1 MYLSAV
7 YTLADLVLDWK
18 GVGARIADVTRKPVD
33 VVNNDDPDPHAV
45 ADMVLA
51 RGNVLDACTTL
62 GNRRMASSS
71 PQSGGLCPV
80 SAHRGTRRL
89 RPRRADGAR
98 DTRGRTERHR
108 PNGLGPSC
116 GRGRRTSPPGPSHL
130 CALLCPPRRRAK
142 CSCRESRTI
151 AWLPGAGKARPLRGA
166 SPLPVGV
173 VLEPLRGPLSTALD
187 KAQHRRARYIPAT
200 SSDLEGVV
208 RDAYQWRAESARRIP
223 SRRAVP
229 SCVGPRSCPVDARA
243 GRIHDLLA
251 AELQHT
257 AGGRPSTKWASVTRR
272 CPSRCRSQPSP
283 SASSCSSW

>member
-18 GVGARIADVTRKPVD
+18 GIGARIADVTTKPVD

-98 DTRGRTERHR
+98 EAGPRGIDPT
-108 PNGLGPSC
+108 GWD
-116 GRGRRTSPPGPSHL
+116 
-130 CALLCPPRRRAK
+130 LLA
-142 CSCRESRTI
+142 
-151 AWLPGAGKARPLRGA
+151 
-166 SPLPVGV
+166 
-173 VLEPLRGPLSTALD
+173 
-187 KAQHRRARYIPAT
+187 
-200 SSDLEGVV
+200 LEGVAHRLQDLLICV
-208 RDAYQWRAESARRIP
+208 HRSAHHGDARSAR
-223 SRRAVP
+223 
-229 SCVGPRSCPVDARA
+229 VGRVGQLHGCLEWGKRVLCAER
-243 GRIHDLLA
+243 LLFR
-251 AELQHT
+251 EDE
-257 AGGRPSTKWASVTRR
+257 
-272 CPSRCRSQPSP
+272 
-283 SASSCSSW
+283 

>member
-1 MYLSAV
+1 MPLPALRWATGVWQAAHPRAGGYVQSQRIV
-7 YTLADLVLDWK
+7 ERADY
-18 GVGARIADVTRKPVD
+18 G
-33 VVNNDDPDPHAV
+33 
-45 ADMVLA
+45 
-51 RGNVLDACTTL
+51 LDALTGHET
-62 GNRRMASSS
+62 REA
-71 PQSGGLCPV
+71 GL
-80 SAHRGTRRL
+80 RG
-89 RPRRADGAR
+89 
-98 DTRGRTERHR
+98 HR
-108 PNGLGPSC
+108 PNGLGLSC

-130 CALLCPPRRRAK
+130 CAPLCPPRRRAK

-229 SCVGPRSCPVDARA
+229 SCVGPRSCPV
-243 GRIHDLLA
+243 
-251 AELQHT
+251 
-257 AGGRPSTKWASVTRR
+257 GGPTS
-272 CPSRCRSQPSP
+272 
-283 SASSCSSW
+283 